1 MEEKILIIDDNKML
15 TKLLA
20 KKVENTLGLKVDV
33 AFDMNSAKEL
43 VKNDYFMAFVDLCLP
58 DAPNGEVVDVI
69 LEKNI
74 PAIVLTGSSDGQT
87 RKKFMEKDIIG
98 YIQKDSEGCIDEM
111 LSSIRMLQKNNK
123 TKIILAIA
131 NVTLRAEMKKN
142 LNNQL
147 FNVLAAAHG
156 EEALNYLSDNP
167 DTKLVICDATMPV
180 INGEDLLVEI
190 RSKYSKIELGVIM
203 VGDKDDALEARAF
216 RKGVNDYVIRPF
228 QKESL
233 NCRVNNCL
241 DYMQKCVLLDEYSLG
256 KDLLT
261 GLDDYANFEK
271 RFLDYLEDMQ
281 ENEEMALALI
291 DIDNLATINYELSYD
306 CGDGVIKH
314 TAKKIKDQIRGM
326 DLATKIE
333 DGKFY
338 VVLKNTGHKE
348 ALKAFSN
355 IRVNIAKESVLIALD
370 EVDYSIS
377 IGVAFGA
384 KASQM
389 QDLLNS
395 AQKALDLAKAN
406 GKNRI
411 EVCF

>member
-1 MEEKILIIDDNKML
+1 MEQKILIIDDNKML

-33 AFDMNSAKEL
+33 AFDMDNAKDL
-43 VKNDYFMAFVDLCLP
+43 IKNNYFVAFVDLCLP
-58 DAPNGEVVDVI
+58 DAPNGEVVDVV

-74 PAIVLTGSSDGQT
+74 PTIVLTGSSDGQT
-87 RKKFMEKDIIG
+87 RKKFMEKDIIH
-98 YIQKDSEGCIDEM
+98 YIQKESDSCIDEM
-111 LSSIRMLQKNNK
+111 LNSIKMLQKNNK

-131 NVTLRAEMKKN
+131 NVTLRAEMKRN

-147 FNVLAAAHG
+147 FDVLAAAHG

-180 INGEDLLVEI
+180 ISGEDLLVEI
-190 RSKYSKIELGVIM
+190 RNKYSNTELGVIM

-241 DYMQKCVLLDEYSLG
+241 DYMYKCVLLDEYSLG

-261 GLDDYANFEK
+261 GLDDLNTFEK
-271 RFLDYLEDMQ
+271 QFLDYLEDMQ
-281 ENEEMALALI
+281 ENEELALALI
-291 DIDNLATINYELSYD
+291 DIDNLATINYEFSYE
-306 CGDGVIKH
+306 CGDGIIKN
-314 TAKKIKDQIRGM
+314 TAKKITHQIRGM
-326 DLATKIE
+326 DLATKLE

-338 VVLKNTGHKE
+338 VLLKNTSNKE
-348 ALKAFSN
+348 ALKVFSN
-355 IRVNIAKESVLIALD
+355 IRVNIAKETTMIALD
-370 EVDYSIS
+370 EIDYSVS
-377 IGVAFGA
+377 IGVVFGD
-384 KASQM
+384 KKSKM
-389 QDLLNS
+389 QELFKEV
-395 AQKALDLAKAN
+395 QKALDLAKSN
-406 GKNRI
+406 GKNRV

>member
-1 MEEKILIIDDNKML
+1 
-15 TKLLA
+15 
-20 KKVENTLGLKVDV
+20 
-33 AFDMNSAKEL
+33 
-43 VKNDYFMAFVDLCLP
+43 MAFVDLCLP
-58 DAPNGEVVDVI
+58 DAPDGEVVDVV

-74 PAIVLTGSSDGQT
+74 PVVVLTGSSDGQT
-87 RKKFMEKDIIG
+87 RKKFMEKDIIH
-98 YIQKDSEGCIDEM
+98 YIQKESESCIDEM
-111 LSSIRMLQKNNK
+111 LNSIRMLQKNNK

-131 NVTLRAEMKKN
+131 NVTLRSEMKKN

-156 EEALNYLSDNP
+156 EEALSYLNDNP

-180 INGEDLLVEI
+180 INGEDLLMEI
-190 RSKYSKIELGVIM
+190 RSKYSKIDIGVIM
-203 VGDKDDALEARAF
+203 VGDKDDELEARAF

-241 DYMQKCVLLDEYSLG
+241 DYMQKCVLLDEYSLN

-261 GLDDYANFEK
+261 GLDDYATFEK
-271 RFLDYLEDMQ
+271 KMFDYLEDIQ
-281 ENEEMALALI
+281 EDEEFALALI

-306 CGDGVIKH
+306 CGDGIIKY
-314 TAKKIKDQIRGM
+314 TAKKINDQIRGM

-338 VVLKNTGHKE
+338 VILKHTGNKD
-348 ALKAFSN
+348 ALKIFSN
-355 IRVNIAKESVLIALD
+355 IRVNISKESALIALD
-370 EVDYSIS
+370 EVDYSVS
-377 IGVAFGA
+377 IGVVFGEKRSQA
-384 KASQM
+384 K
-389 QDLLNS
+389 DLLNNV
-395 AQKALDLAKAN
+395 QKALDLAKAN
-406 GKNRI
+406 GRNRV

>member
-43 VKNDYFMAFVDLCLP
+43 VKNDYFMTFVDLCLP
-58 DAPNGEVVDVI
+58 DAPNGEVVDVV

-98 YIQKDSEGCIDEM
+98 YIQKDSESCIDEM
-111 LSSIRMLQKNNK
+111 INSIRMLQKNNK
-123 TKIILAIA
+123 TKIVLAIA

-156 EEALNYLSDNP
+156 EEALNYLGDNP
-167 DTKLVICDATMPV
+167 DTRLIICDATMPV
-180 INGEDLLVEI
+180 INGEDLLAEV

-241 DYMQKCVLLDEYSLG
+241 DYMQKCVLLNEYSLD

-261 GLDDYANFEK
+261 GLDDYSVFEK
-271 RFLDYLEDMQ
+271 KFLDYLEDIQ

-291 DIDNLATINYELSYD
+291 DIDNLAMINYEISYD

-338 VVLKNTGHKE
+338 VVLKNTSNKE
-348 ALKAFSN
+348 ALKVFSN
-355 IRVNIAKESVLIALD
+355 IRVNIAKESVLVVLD
-370 EVDYSIS
+370 EIDYSVS
-377 IGVAFGA
+377 IGVVFGN
-384 KASQM
+384 KGDQI
-389 QDLLNS
+389 QDLLNK

-406 GKNRI
+406 GRNRV

>member
-33 AFDMNSAKEL
+33 AFDMNSAKDL
-43 VKNDYFMAFVDLCLP
+43 LKNDYFMAFVDLCLP
-58 DAPNGEVVDVI
+58 DAPNGEVVDVV

-74 PAIVLTGSSDGQT
+74 PAIVLTGSNDGQT
-87 RKKFMEKDIIG
+87 RKKFMEKDIIN
-98 YIQKDSEGCIDEM
+98 YIQKESEDCINEM
-111 LSSIRMLQKNNK
+111 LNSIRMLQKNNK

-156 EEALNYLSDNP
+156 EEALSYLSDHP

-261 GLDDYANFEK
+261 GLDDYATFEK
-271 RFLDYLEDMQ
+271 RFLDYLEDIQ

-314 TAKKIKDQIRGM
+314 TAEKIKDQIRGM
-326 DLATKIE
+326 DLATRIE

-338 VVLKNTGHKE
+338 IALKNISNKE

-355 IRVNIAKESVLIALD
+355 IRVNISKESVLIALD

-377 IGVAFGA
+377 VGVAFGS
-384 KASQM
+384 KGSQM
-389 QDLLNS
+389 QDLFNN

-406 GKNRI
+406 GKNRV

>member
-58 DAPNGEVVDVI
+58 DAPNGEVVDVV

-87 RKKFMEKDIIG
+87 RKKFMEKDIVG
-98 YIQKDSEGCIDEM
+98 YIQKESESCIDEM
-111 LSSIRMLQKNNK
+111 LSSIKMLQKNNK

-131 NVTLRAEMKKN
+131 NVTLRSEMKKN

-156 EEALNYLSDNP
+156 EEALSYLSDNP
-167 DTKLVICDATMPV
+167 DTKLVVCDATMPV

-203 VGDKDDALEARAF
+203 VGDKDDALEARVF

-241 DYMQKCVLLDEYSLG
+241 DYMQKCVLLDGYSLG

-271 RFLDYLEDMQ
+271 RFLDYLEDIP
-281 ENEEMALALI
+281 ENEELALALI

-306 CGDGVIKH
+306 YGDGVIKH

-326 DLATKIE
+326 DLATRIE

-338 VVLKNTGHKE
+338 VLLKNTDNKE

-355 IRVNIAKESVLIALD
+355 IRVNIAKEGVLIALD
-370 EVDYSIS
+370 EVDYSVS
-377 IGVAFGA
+377 VGVAFGS
-384 KASQM
+384 KTSQM
-389 QDLLNS
+389 QDLLNN

-406 GKNRI
+406 GKNRV

>member
-43 VKNDYFMAFVDLCLP
+43 VKNDYFMTFVDLCLP
-58 DAPNGEVVDVI
+58 DAPNGEVVDVV

-98 YIQKDSEGCIDEM
+98 YIQKDSESCIDEM
-111 LSSIRMLQKNNK
+111 INSIRMLQKNNK
-123 TKIILAIA
+123 TKIVLAIA

-156 EEALNYLSDNP
+156 EEALNYLGDNP
-167 DTKLVICDATMPV
+167 DTRLIICDATMPV
-180 INGEDLLVEI
+180 INGEDLLAEV

-241 DYMQKCVLLDEYSLG
+241 DYMQKCVLLNEYSLD

-261 GLDDYANFEK
+261 GLDDYSVFEK
-271 RFLDYLEDMQ
+271 KFLDYLEDIQ

-291 DIDNLATINYELSYD
+291 DIDNLATINYEISYD

-338 VVLKNTGHKE
+338 VVLKNTSNKE
-348 ALKAFSN
+348 ALKVFSN
-355 IRVNIAKESVLIALD
+355 IRVNIAKESVLVVLD
-370 EVDYSIS
+370 EIDYSVS
-377 IGVAFGA
+377 IGVVFGN
-384 KASQM
+384 KGDQI
-389 QDLLNS
+389 QDLLNK

-406 GKNRI
+406 GRNRV

>member
-43 VKNDYFMAFVDLCLP
+43 VKNDYFMTFVDLCLP
-58 DAPNGEVVDVI
+58 DAPNGEVVDVV

-98 YIQKDSEGCIDEM
+98 YIQKDSESCIDEM
-111 LSSIRMLQKNNK
+111 INSIRMLQKNNK
-123 TKIILAIA
+123 TKIVLAIA

-156 EEALNYLSDNP
+156 EEALNYLGDNP
-167 DTKLVICDATMPV
+167 DTRLIICDATMPV
-180 INGEDLLVEI
+180 ISGEDLLAEV

-241 DYMQKCVLLDEYSLG
+241 DYMQKCVLLNEYSLD

-261 GLDDYANFEK
+261 GLDDYSVFEK
-271 RFLDYLEDMQ
+271 KFLDYLEDIQ

-291 DIDNLATINYELSYD
+291 DIDNLATINYEISYD

-338 VVLKNTGHKE
+338 VVLKNTSNKE
-348 ALKAFSN
+348 ALKVFSN
-355 IRVNIAKESVLIALD
+355 IRVNIAKESVLVVLD
-370 EVDYSIS
+370 EIDYSVS
-377 IGVAFGA
+377 IGVVFGN
-384 KASQM
+384 KGDQI
-389 QDLLNS
+389 QDLLNK

-406 GKNRI
+406 GRNRV